1 MKNLGWLY
9 YRDYYSR
16 ENIFTYSESEQEN
29 YFKSKNQNLL
39 NVSFDPSLNRIS
51 KVTEG
56 ETTPYSLQTNYPGL
70 LTGSGTAHETGSKGE
85 MKLGFSFD
93 YTTGLPIIP
102 GSSVKGCLR
111 GNFPNILRR
120 QAKNDA
126 KLLRK
131 ADLKEAYLLHI
142 LAELEIPIA
151 TPDELFKLEW
161 AIFEGGMIDGD
172 IPRENGKILFEQLKG
187 IRLSVYEIDVFY
199 DAYVSRGG
207 NGQKVLGSDFI
218 TPHKHKNPD
227 KRNLDPFVNP
237 VPIQFLKVLP
247 EVTFTFQFD
256 LKNTTI
262 APEHE
267 VISPDHKWKLFKHLL
282 TTLGIGAKTNVGY
295 GRLKPL

>member
-16 ENIFTYSESEQEN
+16 DDIFTRSESEQEN
-29 YFKSKNQNLL
+29 YFKSKNQKLL
-39 NVSFDPSLNRIS
+39 NVSFDASLNRINN
-51 KVTEG
+51 VTNT
-56 ETTPYSLQTNYPGL
+56 ETAPYSLQTTYPGL
-70 LTGSGTAHETGSKGE
+70 LTGSGTAHQTGSMGE

-93 YTTGLPIIP
+93 YTTGLPIIS
-102 GSSVKGCLR
+102 GSSVKGCMR

-131 ADLKEAYLLHI
+131 ADLKEAFLLHT
-142 LAELEIPIA
+142 LAALEIPIT

-161 AIFEGGMIDGD
+161 AIFEGIMVDGA
-172 IPRENGKILFEQLKG
+172 IPRKEGKILFEDLKG
-187 IRLSVYEIDVFY
+187 TRLSVYEIDVFY

-207 NGQKVLGSDFI
+207 NSQKILGSDFV
-218 TPHKHKNPD
+218 TPHKHKNRT

-247 EVTFTFQFD
+247 EVTFTFQVD
-256 LKNTTI
+256 LKNTVVS
-262 APEHE
+262 PE
-267 VISPDHKWKLFKHLL
+267 HKWKLFKHLL
-282 TTLGIGAKTNVGY
+282 ATLGIGAKTNVGY
-295 GRLKPL
+295 GQLKPL